1 MTNKNLTITTL
12 AILVAIA
19 IIAISVRSSKVTES
33 ENSTPNSELTV
44 PYGED
49 NTPSQNSPIPREVE
63 RGTTLNPNM
72 PKLEKPEMSI
82 DTTKDYKAVVVTSKG
97 TVKIDLLEKTAPN
110 TVNNFVYLA
119 NNQFYNEVIFHR
131 VIKDFMIQGGDPAGD
146 GTGGPGY
153 TIDDEPFEGEYT
165 RGTVA
170 MARTIAPNSS
180 GSQFFI
186 MHKDTPIDR
195 TYLIFGQVTEGMEI
209 VDAIAGTQIDGSDRP
224 LDPITIQSVE
234 IIVE

>member
-1 MTNKNLTITTL
+1 MTNKNLIIIAGAVL
-12 AILVAIA
+12 IA
-19 IIAISVRSSKVTES
+19 IVIMTMSVDTSKFKQAENLEPNTQLTIPNDTSNKPSKPSSV
-33 ENSTPNSELTV
+33 
-44 PYGED
+44 
-49 NTPSQNSPIPREVE
+49 PSQVE
-63 RGTTLNPNM
+63 KGTSLNPNM

-82 DTTKDYKAVVVTSKG
+82 DTNKDYKAVIVTSKG
-97 TVKIDLLEKTAPN
+97 TIKMDLLEKTAPN

-119 NNQFYNEVIFHR
+119 NNQLYNGLIFHR

-153 TIDDEPFEGEYT
+153 TIEDEPFEGEYT

-170 MARTIAPNSS
+170 MARTMAPNSS

-186 MHKDTPIDR
+186 MHKDTPIAK
-195 TYLIFGQVTEGMEI
+195 TYLIFGQVTEGMDV
-209 VDAIAGTQIDGSDRP
+209 VDAIAETETDMSDRP
-224 LDPITIQSVE
+224 LNPITIESVE